1 MRAGGGLSLIARFS
15 GRILV
20 ELAGI
25 AEHDSL
31 LTDQGLLRVPP
42 P

>member
-1 MRAGGGLSLIARFS
+1 MRAGGGLSLIARFPE
-15 GRILV
+15 RHLV

-25 AEHDSL
+25 AEHDAMGA
-31 LTDQGLLRVPP
+31 DQGMVRVPP